1 MTLYVIWNKTRKRKH
16 YKTVKENISRR
27 LKNPVRSSGEETE
40 QLLNDNDDDRF
51 GESIDYSS
59 DDPDEG
65 MFQRA
70 ARGNRFRV
78 ASIQTNPPSKPG
90 GVQKSVVTIVEPQ
103 MPKHDIEEEE
113 EKNTGNDSGIGRQC
127 NV

>member
-1 MTLYVIWNKTRKRKH
+1 
-16 YKTVKENISRR
+16 
-27 LKNPVRSSGEETE
+27 
-40 QLLNDNDDDRF
+40 
-51 GESIDYSS
+51 
-59 DDPDEG
+59 

-103 MPKHDIEEEE
+103 MPKYDIEEEE
-113 EKNTGNDSGIGRQC
+113 EKNTGNDSVIGRQC